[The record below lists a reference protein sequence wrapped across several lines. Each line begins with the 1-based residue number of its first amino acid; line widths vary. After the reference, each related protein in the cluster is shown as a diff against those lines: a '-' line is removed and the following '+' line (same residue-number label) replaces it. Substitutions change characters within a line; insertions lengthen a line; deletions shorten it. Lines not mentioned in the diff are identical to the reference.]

1 MIKQLWKKTCTCLLI
16 LGLVLT
22 MAPVKTLKA
31 EDPVIT
37 DPTEAERV
45 LRETL
50 AGVVVDNS
58 DTDED
63 WRQNIEGI
71 LRNKYTIVIP
81 KLLNEGDVI
90 INDTN
95 FPDPKFQEYLGS
107 YMIDT
112 NDDDILSAAEIDAIE
127 EVNVARQEISD
138 LTGIPRFSGAAFA

>member
-71 LRNKYTIVIP
+71 LRNKFVVTGQMMKTNVVFLTRI
-81 KLLNEGDVI
+81 KATADAEGSMDFDV
-90 INDTN
+90 
-95 FPDPKFQEYLGS
+95 Y
-107 YMIDT
+107 YW
-112 NDDDILSAAEIDAIE
+112 LS
-127 EVNVARQEISD
+127 N
-138 LTGIPRFSGAAFA
+138 P

>member
-50 AGVVVDNS
+50 ADVVVDNS
-58 DTDED
+58 DTDEG
-63 WRQNIEGI
+63 WRQNIEEI
-71 LRNKYTIVIP
+71 LRKKFVVTGQMMKTNVVFLTRTKATADA
-81 KLLNEGDVI
+81 EGSMDFDV
-90 INDTN
+90 
-95 FPDPKFQEYLGS
+95 Y
-107 YMIDT
+107 YR
-112 NDDDILSAAEIDAIE
+112 LS
-127 EVNVARQEISD
+127 NPSSPTGYD
-138 LTGIPRFSGAAFA
+138 LSLIHI